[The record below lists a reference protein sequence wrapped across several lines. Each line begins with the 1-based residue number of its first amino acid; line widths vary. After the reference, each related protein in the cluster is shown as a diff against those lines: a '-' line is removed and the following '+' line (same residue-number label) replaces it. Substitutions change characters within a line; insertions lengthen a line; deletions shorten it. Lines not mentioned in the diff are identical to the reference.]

1 MGWASGSPWVPGFAR
16 ASVPDCVAAQCCPLL
31 GHLSITP
38 MVLGVTHPRTSRELH
53 GTVPGIPG
61 PRGWQALPK
70 PPCLLTSRARELIP
84 F

>member
-38 MVLGVTHPRTSRELH
+38 VVLGVTHPRTSWD
-53 GTVPGIPG
+53 GPWDPGSSGMAGAP
-61 PRGWQALPK
+61 QAS
-70 PPCLLTSRARELIP
+70 LLAYL
-84 F
+84 

>member
-38 MVLGVTHPRTSRELH
+38 VVLGVTHPRTSWDRPWD
-53 GTVPGIPG
+53 PGSSGMAGAP
-61 PRGWQALPK
+61 QAS
-70 PPCLLTSRARELIP
+70 LLAYL
-84 F
+84 